1 MTAAHGW
8 TFLTNHGHVLV
19 CLAATPDARLRDVA
33 ERVGITER
41 AVQQIVRELEQSGYV
56 VKQRVGRRNNYTVVR
71 AGRFLMLG
79 GFLAYLALYIAG
91 FLVYGG
97 TTPIRPLGLDPLIWG
112 FAASLLFALAGTY
125 ATAPPPRHLVQRYF
139 Y

>member
-41 AVQQIVRELEQSGYV
+41 AVQQIVRELEQSGYL

-71 AGRFLMLG
+71 AGRFRHPLESGTSVGDFIDLV
-79 GFLAYLALYIAG
+79 LAANRG
-91 FLVYGG
+91 
-97 TTPIRPLGLDPLIWG
+97 
-112 FAASLLFALAGTY
+112 
-125 ATAPPPRHLVQRYF
+125 
-139 Y
+139 

>member
-71 AGRFLMLG
+71 AGRFRHPLESGTSVGEFIDLV
-79 GFLAYLALYIAG
+79 LAANPTSA
-91 FLVYGG
+91 
-97 TTPIRPLGLDPLIWG
+97 
-112 FAASLLFALAGTY
+112 
-125 ATAPPPRHLVQRYF
+125 
-139 Y
+139 

>member
-1 MTAAHGW
+1 MNAAHGW

-71 AGRFLMLG
+71 AGRFRHPLESGTSVGEFIDLV
-79 GFLAYLALYIAG
+79 LAANP
-91 FLVYGG
+91 
-97 TTPIRPLGLDPLIWG
+97 TSP
-112 FAASLLFALAGTY
+112 
-125 ATAPPPRHLVQRYF
+125 
-139 Y
+139 